1 MRSLRLNLALGEQKE
16 LNMVEKKYTLT
27 AIVEDGKLRVASEN
41 YGFNS
46 MELLGL
52 LDWKRE
58 DVISQVKG
66 NLVPDEVKRTLLKD

>member
-1 MRSLRLNLALGEQKE
+1 MRVILALDEQKE
-16 LNMVEKKYTLT
+16 MSMVEKKYTLT

-41 YGFNS
+41 SGFDS

-58 DVISQVKG
+58 DVISQIKG
-66 NLVPDEVKRTLLKD
+66 NFVPDEVKRTLITD

>member
-1 MRSLRLNLALGEQKE
+1 
-16 LNMVEKKYTLT
+16 MVEKKYTLT

-41 YGFNS
+41 SGFNS

-66 NLVPDEVKRTLLKD
+66 NLVPDEVKRTQLKD